1 MQLKYVGARPVV
13 SKNGVSFDETKP
25 DHYTFIAPVLDLLEA
40 MKSMERAEGLL
51 DLSEMTV
58 HSYKPKELTESV
70 LQCCDSVD
78 EIMQQRGEQ
87 ANERIDQIIKDIKE
101 NRNLSPDEQTALFG
115 NIDYMRDY
123 YLNYVT
129 NESIYRSLL
138 HSLADRLHQLHYD
151 DILFPIGKKHGLVMS
166 HLIPVLRDHKPGYDA
181 TLTIQE
187 RDGERVGK
195 LSMNRPKGVKL

>member
-25 DHYTFIAPVLDLLEA
+25 DHYTFIAPLLDFLEA
-40 MKSMERAEGLL
+40 MKSIERAEGLL
-51 DLSEMTV
+51 DLSEMTI
-58 HSYKPKELTESV
+58 HTYKPSELTESV
-70 LQCCDSVD
+70 MQCCDDMD
-78 EIMQQRGEQ
+78 EIFAGREEQ
-87 ANERIDQIIKDIKE
+87 TNERIDTIIKDIKE
-101 NRNLSPDEQTALFG
+101 NRTLTADEQTALFG

-187 RDGERVGK
+187 RDGERVGM
-195 LSMNRPKGVKL
+195 LSMNRPKGVDI